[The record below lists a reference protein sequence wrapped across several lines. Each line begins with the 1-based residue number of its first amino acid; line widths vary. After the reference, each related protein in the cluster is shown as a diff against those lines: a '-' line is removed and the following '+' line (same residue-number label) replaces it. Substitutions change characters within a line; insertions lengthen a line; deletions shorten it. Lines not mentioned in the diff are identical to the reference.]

1 MKTGAV
7 MPSRQPTPPAP
18 DDRRWA
24 SAEILGLTVHQL
36 RAWEAEAARHC
47 IAVPADEVA
56 WEGTELDV
64 RRTVL

>member
-1 MKTGAV
+1 
-7 MPSRQPTPPAP
+7 MPNLQATPPAP
-18 DDRRWA
+18 DDLRWA
-24 SAEILGLTVHQL
+24 SIEILSLTVRQL

-47 IAVPADEVA
+47 VVVPADEEA